1 MINRLEKI
9 KEAPDF
15 AIFSIK
21 WLERIFLCG
30 AILISIY
37 TWLKSVDFTP
47 DSTNYIVAGKNLLQF
62 HQFFVY
68 THWPSHSLDLMIEP
82 FTDFPPGFSIL
93 FAGFLFLAKDLYLA
107 IIASQIVY
115 IVLFFASFAYFF
127 HVIKIKKNIR
137 IVFWM
142 LIPLFPPFIGIFQ
155 FYLSEIVFI
164 AITLF
169 IGSLCLSPNFKF
181 RFTSTRLWII
191 LALIFVSSS
200 IKFIGVLNC
209 LWVFIPLFLANIP
222 RKSKLLFIPLVMIA
236 SITAPLLWFMRNHI
250 QYGLATK
257 SHAIGSIFLPENI
270 LAPFHYLF
278 YTPYGLMGIFLA
290 AVFFIGLVLCIKKF
304 PLYLRLEQISIEQRN
319 SSLTTYKTLV
329 VLLIVN
335 FLFLLI
341 VSLFAHIN
349 ALDGRLLSPSFSI
362 ALVLIAFILS
372 HLWSINKR
380 FFWITLFLFISLVLI
395 NNNMKLSPELIKKR
409 SLLSSI
415 KEKALEE
422 IFYHPHFAQSSGFF
436 TEYNFNYQ
444 LYANLPHRMLWD
456 TKEIATPDRIQALF
470 NKGNQVFFIFKE
482 GSKHDSVFKA
492 QSTTLPLICEKH
504 FSGYTLFFQRNECT
518 TPLDH

>member
-1 MINRLEKI
+1 LAE
-9 KEAPDF
+9 
-15 AIFSIK
+15 
-21 WLERIFLCG
+21 
-30 AILISIY
+30 
-37 TWLKSVDFTP
+37 
-47 DSTNYIVAGKNLLQF
+47 NL
-62 HQFFVY
+62 
-68 THWPSHSLDLMIEP
+68 
-82 FTDFPPGFSIL
+82 
-93 FAGFLFLAKDLYLA
+93 
-107 IIASQIVY
+107 
-115 IVLFFASFAYFF
+115 
-127 HVIKIKKNIR
+127 
-137 IVFWM
+137 
-142 LIPLFPPFIGIFQ
+142 
-155 FYLSEIVFI
+155 
-164 AITLF
+164 
-169 IGSLCLSPNFKF
+169 
-181 RFTSTRLWII
+181 
-191 LALIFVSSS
+191 
-200 IKFIGVLNC
+200 
-209 LWVFIPLFLANIP
+209 
-222 RKSKLLFIPLVMIA
+222 
-236 SITAPLLWFMRNHI
+236 
-250 QYGLATK
+250 
-257 SHAIGSIFLPENI
+257 
-270 LAPFHYLF
+270 LAPFDYLF
-278 YTPYGLMGIFLA
+278 YTPYGIMGSFLA

-362 ALVLIAFILS
+362 ALVLMAFILS
-372 HLWSINKR
+372 HLCNVNKR
-380 FFWITLFLFISLVLI
+380 FFWITLFLFLSLVLI

-504 FSGYTLFFQRNECT
+504 FSGYTLFFQRSECT